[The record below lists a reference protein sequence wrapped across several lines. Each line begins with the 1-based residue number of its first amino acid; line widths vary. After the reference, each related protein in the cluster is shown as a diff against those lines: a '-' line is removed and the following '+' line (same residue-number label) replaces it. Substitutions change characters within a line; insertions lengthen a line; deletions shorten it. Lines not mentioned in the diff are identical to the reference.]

1 MNKVYISGPMTG
13 IPEFNFPAFNAKAA
27 ELRAGGCEPVSPV
40 ENGVPAGAPWVEH
53 MRADIR
59 MLLDCD
65 GIHMLPG
72 WSKSRGATLEHSIA
86 VQLGLRV
93 TGVVA

>member
-1 MNKVYISGPMTG
+1 MRVYISGPMTG

-27 ELRAGGCEPVSPV
+27 EIRESGDEPVNPV
-40 ENGVPAGAPWVEH
+40 DNGVPSSAPWSAH

-65 GIHMLPG
+65 MIHMLPG